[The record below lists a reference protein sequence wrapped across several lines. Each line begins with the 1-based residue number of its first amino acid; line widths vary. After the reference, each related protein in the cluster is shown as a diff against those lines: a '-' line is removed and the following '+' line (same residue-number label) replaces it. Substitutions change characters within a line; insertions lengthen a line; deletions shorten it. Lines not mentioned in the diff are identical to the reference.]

1 MAKCYVLDKL
11 LKYDFDVALNV
22 KLYFIPELKRRIW
35 FLGAFYCL
43 YDFILQGYKYR
54 NHNAKIQHKLSGIQ
68 SSISKSPFSF
78 LCCDASD
85 ASQLGCSG
93 YHILTFPKGILE
105 IKALPIVVEI
115 VS

>member
-1 MAKCYVLDKL
+1 MGL
-11 LKYDFDVALNV
+11 
-22 KLYFIPELKRRIW
+22 FIACMTLS
-35 FLGAFYCL
+35 
-43 YDFILQGYKYR
+43 YKVISTEH
-54 NHNAKIQHKLSGIQ
+54 HNAKIQHKLSGIQ